1 MGICP
6 MPAGG
11 LFAGKAGAMK
21 EDTVRAV
28 GRAFA
33 ILGSFTLD
41 EPKLT
46 LNQIS
51 EKVGLSAST
60 TSRILVT
67 LVSLN
72 ALKREDRSYSLGN
85 QIYLLGAV
93 AEAHYKPHRII
104 LPYMQ
109 TLRDET
115 KEAVSLY
122 GMEGEFRVCYEHVPS
137 LLSMRCVVRVG
148 DRFQLWAGASGKV
161 LLAYASSEAVE
172 RELKKLTPVTSTTI
186 VDREVFLRELS
197 VIRGQE
203 YAISHGEREDG
214 IISIAVPI
222 FDWHG
227 NIVYAFSLAGP
238 ALRFTEE
245 KALALIPKL
254 QQISVEIA
262 RQL

>member
-1 MGICP
+1 
-6 MPAGG
+6 
-11 LFAGKAGAMK
+11 MK
-21 EDTVRAV
+21 EDTVRAI

-33 ILGSFTLD
+33 VLGCFTLD

-51 EKVGLSAST
+51 EKLGLPMST
-60 TSRILVT
+60 TLRILTT

-72 ALKREDRSYSLGN
+72 ALKHENRDYSLGN
-85 QIYLLGAV
+85 QIYLLGAI
-93 AEAHYKPHRII
+93 AKAHSRPRQIV

-109 TLRDET
+109 ALRDET

-122 GMEGEFRVCYEHVPS
+122 GMEGEFRVCYENVPS
-137 LLSMRCVVRVG
+137 LLTMRCVVRVG

-161 LLAYASSEAVE
+161 LLAYASAEIVE
-172 RELKKLTPVTSTTI
+172 RELKKLTPITSATT
-186 VDREVFLRELS
+186 VDREIFLRELS

-203 YAISHGEREDG
+203 YAISFGEREDG

-222 FDWHG
+222 FGWHG
-227 NIVYAFSLAGP
+227 DIVYAFSLAGP

-245 KALALIPKL
+245 KALALVPRL
-254 QQISVEIA
+254 QRIGVEIA

>member
-1 MGICP
+1 V
-6 MPAGG
+6 
-11 LFAGKAGAMK
+11 K
-21 EDTVRAV
+21 EDTVRV
-28 GRAFA
+28 IGRAFT

-41 EPKLT
+41 EPRLT
-46 LNQIS
+46 LKQIS
-51 EKVGLSAST
+51 QKTGLSAST
-60 TSRILVT
+60 ASRVLST

-72 ALKREDRSYSLGN
+72 VLKREDRSYSLGN
-85 QIYLLGAV
+85 QIYLLGAI

-109 TLRDET
+109 ALRDET

-122 GMEGEFRVCYEHVPS
+122 GVEGEFRVCYEHVPS
-137 LLSMRCVVRVG
+137 LLTMRCVVRVG
-148 DRFQLWAGASGKV
+148 DRFQLWAGASSKV
-161 LLAYASSEAVE
+161 LLAYASSEIVE
-172 RELKKLTPVTSTTI
+172 REMKKLAPITSATI

-203 YAISHGEREDG
+203 YAISYGEREDG

-227 NIVYAFSLAGP
+227 NIVYSFSVAGP

-254 QQISVEIA
+254 QQMSVKIT

>member
-1 MGICP
+1 M
-6 MPAGG
+6 
-11 LFAGKAGAMK
+11 MK

-33 ILGSFTLD
+33 VLGCFTLD

-51 EKVGLSAST
+51 GKLDLPMST
-60 TSRILVT
+60 TLRILTT

-72 ALKREDRSYSLGN
+72 VVKREDRSYSMGS
-85 QIYLLGAV
+85 QIYLLGAI
-93 AEAHYKPHRII
+93 AQAHYKPHRIV

-115 KEAVSLY
+115 QEAVSLY

-137 LLSMRCVVRVG
+137 LLTMRCVVRVG

-161 LLAYASSEAVE
+161 LLAYASNEIVE
-172 RELKKLTPVTSTTI
+172 RELRKLTSITSTTI

-203 YAISHGEREDG
+203 YAISYGEREDG

-245 KALALIPKL
+245 KALSLIPKL
-254 QQISVEIA
+254 QQVSVEIT